1 MDDIKIITAFCIIE
15 DTLMHLGHKSH
26 YHAQVTDAEVLL
38 VAVVSSM
45 YFHNHHERAL
55 FVMKGLRYLTKPL
68 SISRFSRRLHSLAQ
82 RLEQL
87 MELIGQ
93 LFAQGE
99 VFIIDSMPIPMC
111 QYARAGRCKK
121 VNAITHPLG
130 KAYFGK
136 CIAKKWRFYGWRLHL
151 VCRQDRVPVAFQL
164 LPASWHDLTPIY
176 ELTSSLPE
184 GASVYADKAY
194 VSGPVK
200 EELLTKVE
208 EMPSNT
214 TCVISESQ
222 HEREHTGGEVVAEEV
237 QGEDRNSEQPVG
249 EDGHTKASC
258 SYQPRVIN
266 QGVVFPPGSCLYQ
279 PLSLLLLLL
288 AIRV

>member
-1 MDDIKIITAFCIIE
+1 MDDIKIIAAFCIIE
-15 DTLMHLGHKSH
+15 DTLHHLGHKTH
-26 YHAQVTDAEVLL
+26 YLAGVTDAEVLL

-68 SISRFSRRLHSLAQ
+68 SISRFSRRLHSLAH

-87 MELIGQ
+87 VELIGQ

-99 VFIIDSMPIPMC
+99 VYIIDSMPVPMC

-121 VNAITHPLG
+121 MNAISNPWG

-151 VCRQDRVPVAFQL
+151 VCTQDRVPVAFQM

-176 ELTSSLPE
+176 NLTVGLPE
-184 GASVYADKAY
+184 EASVYADKAY
-194 VSGPVK
+194 VSAPVK
-200 EELLTKVE
+200 EELMARVADLPRIQMVTYKRANMKVKNTQE
-208 EMPSNT
+208 ERWWLKKYRGRIETAN
-214 TCVISESQ
+214 SQ
-222 HEREHTGGEVVAEEV
+222 LENMGIQRLHART
-237 QGEDRNSEQPVG
+237 
-249 EDGHTKASC
+249 
-258 SYQPRVIN
+258 N
-266 QGVVFPPGSCLYQ
+266 QGLAIKVLS
-279 PLSLLLLLL
+279 SLLALVCINL
-288 AIRV
+288 